1 MQQERFP
8 LYLLYP
14 ASIETDTSYHC
25 KRCVY
30 KEKILGHDLTHKE
43 ERTACTSPSHISLAV
58 THHEFHLF

>member
-25 KRCVY
+25 KGYVY

-43 ERTACTSPSHISLAV
+43 ERRVHRPLT
-58 THHEFHLF
+58 

>member
-30 KEKILGHDLTHKE
+30 KEKILGIAFSHEPGCNTSRVPPVLVDE
-43 ERTACTSPSHISLAV
+43 ACSISSV
-58 THHEFHLF
+58 I